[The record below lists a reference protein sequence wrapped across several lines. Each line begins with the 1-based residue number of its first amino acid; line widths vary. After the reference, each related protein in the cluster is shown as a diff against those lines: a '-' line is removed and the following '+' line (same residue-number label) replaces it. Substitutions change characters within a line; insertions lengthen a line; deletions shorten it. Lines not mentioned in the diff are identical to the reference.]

1 MNNNLKIEVID
12 GYWTI
17 NDKPIK
23 ICSYAKKSLFSHYLK
38 MRIIKEKI
46 KVNNSFKNR
55 SQEIKSQFNY
65 VFNEPNEQKRFF
77 NNDYKEIIFIPKN

>member
-46 KVNNSFKNR
+46 KETNSFKNR
-55 SQEIKSQFNY
+55 SNEIKNQFNH
-65 VFNEPNEQKRFF
+65 VFNFPNEEKRFF
-77 NNDYKEIIFIPKN
+77 NNDYTEIIFVPKN